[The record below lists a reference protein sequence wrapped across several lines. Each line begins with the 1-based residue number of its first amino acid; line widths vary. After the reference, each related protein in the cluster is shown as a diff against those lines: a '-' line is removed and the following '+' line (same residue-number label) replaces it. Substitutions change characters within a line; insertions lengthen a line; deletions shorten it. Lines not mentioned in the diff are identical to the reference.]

1 MCRSPRSPTWRTREQ
16 AVVCSTLDF
25 SRRRESISL
34 NNEGNGKDWRFGNV
48 RFSVNWY
55 GDSDDRQL
63 QDHHRRRRYGYGC
76 SRAVPHFHH
85 LQNGST
91 VLKCRW
97 TTSAKPLAV
106 LRRADRARGP
116 RRTDRGGLSQNIR
129 LNGLATAQRGSR
141 PCGCITRHESVLG
154 ARLRH
159 AAKLSRHKSAIQ
171 LVHSGG
177 VFH

>member
-1 MCRSPRSPTWRTREQ
+1 MLPQ
-16 AVVCSTLDF
+16 AVRGGKVFAALDLCVESCCRVWVDRRDRQPGECVNKAVTCSTLDP
-25 SRRRESISL
+25 SRRRERLSL
-34 NNEGNGKDWRFGNV
+34 SDEDNGEDWRFGNI

-85 LQNGST
+85 FQNGST

-97 TTSAKPLAV
+97 TTSVKPLAV
-106 LRRADRARGP
+106 LRRAGRARGP

-141 PCGCITRHESVLG
+141 PCTR
-154 ARLRH
+154 ARVPSWH
-159 AAKLSRHKSAIQ
+159 
-171 LVHSGG
+171 V
-177 VFH
+177 